1 MLSRIDI
8 SPTRTRWFVAVSLAA
23 FTLESNAAAQGI
35 VPGINA
41 PPVPPSLSPQIQVPT
56 VPQAGA
62 APQQILAPL
71 PQSSFGDRASQCLQT
86 GALSG
91 LAPND
96 LAAYSRQ
103 CANQ

>member
-1 MLSRIDI
+1 MQSNANIY
-8 SPTRTRWFVAVSLAA
+8 PTRTSWFLAISVTI
-23 FTLESNAAAQGI
+23 FTLESDSVAQVI

-41 PPVPPSLSPQIQVPT
+41 PPNPPFPSPQILIPPISQVG
-56 VPQAGA
+56 V
-62 APQQILAPL
+62 APQTNLAPL
-71 PQSSFGDRASQCLQT
+71 SQSSFGDRASQCLQT

-91 LAPND
+91 VAPND

>member
-1 MLSRIDI
+1 MLSRADI
-8 SPTRTRWFVAVSLAA
+8 FATRTRWFLAVSLAV
-23 FTLESNAAAQGI
+23 FTLESNAVAQVI

-41 PPVPPSLSPQIQVPT
+41 PPVPPSLAPQIQVPT
-56 VPQAGA
+56 VPQTGA
-62 APQQILAPL
+62 APRQTLAPL
-71 PQSSFGDRASQCLQT
+71 PQSAFGDRASQCLQT

-103 CANQ
+103 CADQ

>member
-1 MLSRIDI
+1 MLSRADI
-8 SPTRTRWFVAVSLAA
+8 SLTRTRWFLAVSLAV
-23 FTLESNAAAQGI
+23 FTLESNAVAQVI

-41 PPVPPSLSPQIQVPT
+41 PPIPPSPQIQVPT
-56 VPQAGA
+56 VPQLGA

-71 PQSSFGDRASQCLQT
+71 PQSSFGDRVSQCLQT
-86 GALSG
+86 GALSSLG
-91 LAPND
+91 PND